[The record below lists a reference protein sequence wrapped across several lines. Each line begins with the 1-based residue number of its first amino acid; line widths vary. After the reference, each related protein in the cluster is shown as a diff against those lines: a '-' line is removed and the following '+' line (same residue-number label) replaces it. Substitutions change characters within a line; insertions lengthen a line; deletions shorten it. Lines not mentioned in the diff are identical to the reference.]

1 MKKNLAIMLLC
12 LCTAGTIYGINKNTT
27 VNEEETIS
35 IIGVGDIMM
44 GTNYPSANY
53 LPPNDGKDLLGPV
66 KAILKDA
73 NITFGNLEGTLLDKG
88 GDVKHCKDPAK
99 CYAFRSPERYAMHL
113 LAAGFDMVSLANN
126 HSGDF
131 GLSGREKTMATLD
144 NLNIKYAGLLV
155 HPTTI
160 VTKDSIKY
168 GLAAFAPNSGT
179 CDIRNIA
186 AAAEIVK
193 ELDKEA
199 DIIIVSFH
207 GGAEGSRYQH
217 VTKTT
222 EKYLGENRGNVYKFA
237 HAMIDAGAD
246 VIFGHGPHVTRAVD
260 LYKDRFIAYSLGN
273 FCTYARF
280 NLSGVSGLAP
290 IVKVNMKKDGTFI
303 DAKITPTIQKGE
315 GGPEIDPDKKVI
327 GVMQSLTKADFPNGL
342 LVIEDD
348 GAIHKKA
355 N

>member
-1 MKKNLAIMLLC
+1 MLLC
-12 LCTAGTIYGINKNTT
+12 LGIASTIYATNRRVVRLTKIAQDTT
-27 VNEEETIS
+27 LS

-53 LPPNDGKDLLGPV
+53 LPPNDGKDLFAPV
-66 KAILKDA
+66 RDILKDA
-73 NITFGNLEGTLLDKG
+73 DVTFGNLEGTLLDKG
-88 GDVKHCKDPAK
+88 GDVKHCKDPSK
-99 CYAFRSPERYAMHL
+99 CYAFRSPERYAKYL
-113 LAAGFDMVSLANN
+113 VEAGFDMVSLANN

-131 GLSGREKTMATLD
+131 GLSGREKTMSTLET
-144 NLNIKYAGLLV
+144 NNIKYAGLLV
-155 HPTTI
+155 HPTT
-160 VTKDSIKY
+160 VFEKDGIKY

-179 CDIRNIA
+179 CDVRNIA
-186 AAAEIVK
+186 AAKEIVLA
-193 ELDKEA
+193 LDKEA

-207 GGAEGSRYQH
+207 GGGEGSGHQH

-246 VIFGHGPHVTRAVD
+246 VIFGHGPHVTRAVE

-290 IVKVNMKKDGTFI
+290 IVKVNIKKDGTFI
-303 DAKITPTIQKGE
+303 NGKITATIQKGE
-315 GGPEIDPDKKVI
+315 GGPEIDPDNKVI
-327 GVMQSLTKADFPNGL
+327 GVMQTLTAQDFPTGL

-348 GAIHKKA
+348 GTIHKKQ
-355 N
+355 